1 MKVTQAQSLTT
12 KQKTVYNFI
21 KSWYSRKGYPP
32 TIREIASHIG
42 VKSTNAVHNYLKI
55 LYRKG
60 YLTREDMK
68 SRTWRPVESE
78 GAPATVSVPV
88 LGRIAAGTPI
98 HAEENR
104 LGTIRIDSTLVESE
118 DNIFALQIS
127 GDSMIEAGIYDGD
140 YVFVNPNT
148 DIAPGDIVATIIGDE
163 ATVKY
168 YYRDKNAIR
177 LQPANKNMAPL
188 YIKLDR
194 NTQVETIIIGKITGV
209 YRKLF

>member
-1 MKVTQAQSLTT
+1 MKVTQIQSLTK

-21 KSWYSRKGYPP
+21 KSWYTKKGYPP

-60 YLTREDMK
+60 FLTREDMK

-78 GAPATVSVPV
+78 EIRATVAVPV
-88 LGRIAAGTPI
+88 LGRIAAGLPI
-98 HAEENR
+98 LAEENR
-104 LGTIRIDSTLVESE
+104 MGTIRMDPSLVENAGES
-118 DNIFALQIS
+118 FALQVS
-127 GDSMIEAGIYDGD
+127 GDSMIEAGIHDGD
-140 YVFVNPNT
+140 YVFVNT
-148 DIAPGDIVATIIGDE
+148 ASEIESGDIVAAIIGDE

-168 YYRDKNAIR
+168 YFREKNAVR
-177 LQPANKNMAPL
+177 LQPANRNMAPIYL
-188 YIKLDR
+188 KPDR
-194 NTQVETIIIGKITGV
+194 GNQIETTIVGKITGV